1 MYQGNLVAWISSS
14 FLYKKSSLVWG
25 VRHSLSDIR
34 KETFRMRLT
43 IRLNK
48 FLSKNANFIVYN
60 SVASKVQHEKYGF
73 CHKDSLV
80 IANGFNTKLFAPSA
94 AISQSIRKQLNLPIN
109 SLVFGNFGRFH
120 PMKNHKGFILAAIE
134 LLSTN
139 KDIHFL
145 LAGNNVDFNNIELS
159 KLIPREFIGS
169 FHLLGSRDDIS
180 DLMKAIDILCVSSL
194 WGESFPNV
202 IGEAMAT
209 GALCLAT
216 DIGDSQYIIGDVG
229 ILIPAGD
236 KNSLL
241 CALKDA
247 MSMSRQDRYSLGVDA
262 RQRIINLYSI
272 ELMANKFVDLYNQL
286 INNKNK

>member
-1 MYQGNLVAWISSS
+1 
-14 FLYKKSSLVWG
+14 
-25 VRHSLSDIR
+25 
-34 KETFRMRLT
+34 
-43 IRLNK
+43 
-48 FLSKNANFIVYN
+48 
-60 SVASKVQHEKYGF
+60 
-73 CHKDSLV
+73 
-80 IANGFNTKLFAPSA
+80 
-94 AISQSIRKQLNLPIN
+94 
-109 SLVFGNFGRFH
+109 
-120 PMKNHKGFILAAIE
+120 
-134 LLSTN
+134 
-139 KDIHFL
+139 
-145 LAGNNVDFNNIELS
+145 
-159 KLIPREFIGS
+159 
-169 FHLLGSRDDIS
+169 
-180 DLMKAIDILCVSSL
+180 LMKAIDILCVSSL